1 MEIIHESDNRNQELR
16 VTFYPDLFLQRRIWV
31 LNILRRESIT
41 RVRQSRCQSSIYY
54 PLTTRQVLDVGCGEG
69 QLLAVLCQPAP
80 WLKAPPESVLEA
92 SQSPD
97 ESQPPTPIYND
108 EDTPNLHIVELH
120 GLDVSSEDLAFAIE
134 STAPP
139 KEDAEIHSSGY
150 RSFRSGVQRW
160 EELVA
165 KVWKGGLESIN
176 EEFVDME
183 CIVSMEV

>member
-1 MEIIHESDNRNQELR
+1 MEAINESDNPIQELR

-41 RVRQSRCQSSIYY
+41 KVRWLSYQQCIYY
-54 PLTTRQVLDVGCGEG
+54 PLTARQVLDVGCGEG

-80 WLKAPPESVLEA
+80 WLKAPPESILE

-97 ESQPPTPIYND
+97 ESLPPTPTYND

-120 GLDVSSEDLAFAIE
+120 GLDVSSEDLPFAIE

-139 KEDAEIHSSGY
+139 KEDIEVHSPGY

-176 EEFVDME
+176 EEFVDIE